1 MNHDY
6 CHCFDFN
13 EKECPKD
20 CFRAQLERDL
30 KKRHDLIGIPL
41 TYGNL
46 KGTEYCVLTAEENE

>member
-6 CHCFDFN
+6 CHCFDFDD
-13 EKECPKD
+13 KKCPKD

-30 KKRHDLIGIPL
+30 MKRYDLVGIPM

-46 KGTEYCVLTAEENE
+46 KGTEYCPMEGNK

>member
-6 CHCFDFN
+6 CHCFDFDD
-13 EKECPKD
+13 KKCPKD

-30 KKRHDLIGIPL
+30 MKRYDLVGIPM

-46 KGTEYCVLTAEENE
+46 KGTEYCPMDGNK